1 MMFFDCLKQVVVDE
15 PKTQLNYSAQKSKI
29 REDLINELNPL
40 YQSPSSISSEPKSVK
55 DVKHITNMQEMYNNS
70 VFINFLDSMLPN

>member
-40 YQSPSSISSEPKSVK
+40 YQSPSSISSA
-55 DVKHITNMQEMYNNS
+55 YNKYARN
-70 VFINFLDSMLPN
+70 V